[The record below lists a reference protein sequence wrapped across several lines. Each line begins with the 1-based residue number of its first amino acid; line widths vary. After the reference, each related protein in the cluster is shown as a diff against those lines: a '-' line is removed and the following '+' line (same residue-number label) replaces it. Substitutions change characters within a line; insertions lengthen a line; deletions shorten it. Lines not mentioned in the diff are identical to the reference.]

1 MKRRFHFSQFDIKF
15 ERNYDDKM
23 TFILSFSPV
32 TNGNVSFIILDQKLA
47 NFFVTMISSLAT
59 NPGIYT

>member
-59 NPGIYT
+59 NPDIST